1 MCIKPQHSRGLWAGG
16 GGAPWHLNYTNL
28 KFGSRLCCVSQF
40 RRCSRPG
47 CGKPA
52 VATLTYAYADQTA
65 VVGPLAVA
73 SEPHSW
79 DLCEAHAAKITAPLG
94 WELMRVHDIYPDAD
108 EDDDLTALAEAVRE
122 AGRHSSGLVVD
133 DQPAT
138 PPQQRPVIQHR
149 GDGAQGADGANHPVR
164 RSKEIRAHR
173 AQRRSHLFVVPD
185 LNETNDDS

>member
-1 MCIKPQHSRGLWAGG
+1 MCIKPQHSRGLLAGG

-28 KFGSRLCCVSQF
+28 KFGSRLYCVSQF

>member
-1 MCIKPQHSRGLWAGG
+1 M
-16 GGAPWHLNYTNL
+16 
-28 KFGSRLCCVSQF
+28 SQF

-108 EDDDLTALAEAVRE
+108 EDDDLTALAEAE
-122 AGRHSSGLVVD
+122 
-133 DQPAT
+133 
-138 PPQQRPVIQHR
+138 
-149 GDGAQGADGANHPVR
+149 
-164 RSKEIRAHR
+164 RACC
-173 AQRRSHLFVVPD
+173 
-185 LNETNDDS
+185 

>member
-1 MCIKPQHSRGLWAGG
+1 M
-16 GGAPWHLNYTNL
+16 
-28 KFGSRLCCVSQF
+28 
-40 RRCSRPG
+40 
-47 CGKPA
+47 
-52 VATLTYAYADQTA
+52 TYAYADQTA

-138 PPQQRPVIQHR
+138 VPRVRTARTIRCVVLRKFARIVRSAAVIFSLCRISTKQMMI
-149 GDGAQGADGANHPVR
+149 P
-164 RSKEIRAHR
+164 KIRIFA
-173 AQRRSHLFVVPD
+173 L
-185 LNETNDDS
+185 